1 MKLRE
6 LLITALCLLTRP
18 AFAQVTETRISVET
32 DYYAPICSFKEM
44 KIPGT
49 IAGKFNSDNKFFVEL
64 ISGVDYK
71 PVGRYEAVYQ
81 NGNFV
86 FTVGDDKAGG
96 SERITFKVLSTSP
109 ATETY
114 PLSKPFYSRG
124 QVSLVRDVSTPD
136 TLNVGMAMGIFAN
149 VSTNN
154 SVRVTM
160 NDSSTHDV
168 RWSSDRQVLQLE
180 NKHISISF

>member
-6 LLITALCLLTRP
+6 LLLIALCLLTKS
-18 AFAQVTETRISVET
+18 AFAQDTETRISVEN

-49 IAGKFNSDNKFFVEL
+49 IAGRFNGDNKFYVEL

-86 FTVGDDKAGG
+86 FYG
-96 SERITFKVLSTSP
+96 R
-109 ATETY
+109 
-114 PLSKPFYSRG
+114 
-124 QVSLVRDVSTPD
+124 
-136 TLNVGMAMGIFAN
+136 
-149 VSTNN
+149 
-154 SVRVTM
+154 
-160 NDSSTHDV
+160 
-168 RWSSDRQVLQLE
+168 
-180 NKHISISF
+180 